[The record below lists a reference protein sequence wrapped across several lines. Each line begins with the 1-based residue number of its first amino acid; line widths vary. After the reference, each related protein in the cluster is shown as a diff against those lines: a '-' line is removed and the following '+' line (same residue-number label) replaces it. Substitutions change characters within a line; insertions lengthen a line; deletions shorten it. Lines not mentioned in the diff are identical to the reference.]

1 MNFLAET
8 ICECTHKKK
17 FHNEWHQCSK
27 CICGKFHWM
36 DGNRREKIEQEI
48 SKLPKSQR
56 KTSQNRKKRSIIGTI
71 VVILM
76 YIGIY
81 IGLPVGITL
90 LKHLWD

>member
-1 MNFLAET
+1 MSFLAET
-8 ICECTHKKK
+8 ICECTHKQK

-36 DGNRREKIEQEI
+36 DGHRREKIEQEI

-56 KTSQNRKKRSIIGTI
+56 KKSQRKKGSKLGTVII
-71 VVILM
+71 ILS

-81 IGLPVGITL
+81 IGLPVGIAL
-90 LKHLWD
+90 LKNLWD